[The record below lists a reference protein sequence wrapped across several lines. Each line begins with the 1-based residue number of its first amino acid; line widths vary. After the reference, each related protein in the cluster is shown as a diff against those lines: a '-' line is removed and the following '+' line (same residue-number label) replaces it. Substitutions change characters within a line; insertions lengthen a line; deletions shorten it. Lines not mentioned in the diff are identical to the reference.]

1 MPVQRRMGCYP
12 LVYHRLFHDQAPRV
26 VIFADWFVPI
36 GFDSCGLMQV
46 KYHPNFES
54 EKAAFL
60 DMCEPVNLMLWP
72 AQPFEY
78 DWKKRDSHKDPN
90 NFGSRH
96 GRKENLH
103 FISSSS
109 ISSP

>member
-1 MPVQRRMGCYP
+1 MMKYDEEADNNASATAYGIVTHMF
-12 LVYHRLFHDQAPRV
+12 YHRLFHDQAPRV

-90 NFGSRH
+90 NLFVVIHR
-96 GRKENLH
+96 
-103 FISSSS
+103 
-109 ISSP
+109 